1 MAGRQR
7 WLDAGVDA
15 LAEEG
20 ASGLKIDRLT
30 RRLEVTKGSFFH
42 HFAGAA
48 AYQTALLAHLEA
60 TAAAQIEAREGEL
73 ETASPR
79 QLLEGMTAAVG
90 RSTYGLW
97 RADLEVAL
105 RAWSFSDAEVR
116 ATQDRIDRRRLA
128 MLEAIWRRLE
138 PDPERARV
146 SARLP
151 YLILVGA
158 SMSAI
163 DPDELQRVYEL
174 ILPLVPSRSPCAL
187 RRTRPTRASPA
198 RWRSAR
204 PRPGCP
210 RRACPSRPTGGCA
223 RCPR

>member
-7 WLDAGVDA
+7 WFDAGLDA
-15 LAEEG
+15 LAEDG

-30 RRLEVTKGSFFH
+30 RRLGVTKGSFFH

-48 AYQTALLAHLEA
+48 AYQTALLEHLEA
-60 TAAAQIEAREGEL
+60 VALAAVEAREGEL
-73 ETASPR
+73 DAVEPQQVLSR
-79 QLLEGMTAAVG
+79 MTAAVG
-90 RSTYGLW
+90 SSSQGLW

-105 RAWSFSDAEVR
+105 RAWSFADPEVR

-128 MLEAIWRRLE
+128 MLEEVWRRIE

-163 DPDELQRVYEL
+163 DADELQQVYEL
-174 ILPLVPSRSPCAL
+174 ILPLVPAAA
-187 RRTRPTRASPA
+187 RPTVAASI
-198 RWRSAR
+198 
-204 PRPGCP
+204 
-210 RRACPSRPTGGCA
+210 GG
-223 RCPR
+223 

>member
-7 WLDAGVDA
+7 WLDAGLEA

-20 ASGLKIDRLT
+20 ASGLRIDRLT
-30 RRLEVTKGSFFH
+30 RRLGVTKGSFFH

-48 AYQTALLAHLEA
+48 AYQTALLTHLEA
-60 TAAAQIEAREGEL
+60 TASAQVEAREGEL
-73 ETASPR
+73 ATADPR
-79 QLLEGMTAAVG
+79 ELLGRLTAAVG
-90 RSTYGLW
+90 SSADGLW
-97 RADLEVAL
+97 RADLEVAV
-105 RAWSFSDAEVR
+105 RAWSFTDREVR

-128 MLEAIWRRLE
+128 MLEAIWQQLE

-163 DPDELQRVYEL
+163 DPEELQQVYAL
-174 ILPLVPSRSPCAL
+174 ILPLVPTATAAPAPAAPL
-187 RRTRPTRASPA
+187 RAT
-198 RWRSAR
+198 
-204 PRPGCP
+204 
-210 RRACPSRPTGGCA
+210 
-223 RCPR
+223 